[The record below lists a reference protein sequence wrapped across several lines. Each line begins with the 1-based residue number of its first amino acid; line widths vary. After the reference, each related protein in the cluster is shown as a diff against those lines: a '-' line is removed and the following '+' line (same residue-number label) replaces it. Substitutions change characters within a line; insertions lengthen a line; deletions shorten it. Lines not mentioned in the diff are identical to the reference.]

1 MLNQPESV
9 LNRLG
14 RMLPG
19 HPYEPSDDFVTG
31 YFETNQR
38 NGALIGIDRF
48 DGQELVSST
57 RYEYKK

>member
-1 MLNQPESV
+1 
-9 LNRLG
+9 
-14 RMLPG
+14 MLPG

-38 NGALIGIDRF
+38 NGALMGIDRF

-57 RYEYKK
+57 DTNIKSNRGPV